1 MISYRSSG
9 NKRQIQTLDGVTLL
23 LCDNRVKTDLVLL
36 NEIKIK
42 HVHPENYNFRNNLP
56 IIR

>member
-1 MISYRSSG
+1 MSYRSSG
-9 NKRQIQTLDGVTLL
+9 NKSQIRTLDGVTVL
-23 LCDNRVKTDLVLL
+23 LCVNRVKTDLILL

-42 HVHPENYNFRNNLP
+42 HVHPENYNFWNDLP